1 MDILYAVKNAA
12 KHAFEFKDH
21 RSSVLRLYEVA
32 AASQPL
38 EKRNVAF
45 HFAIYTADERPD
57 LLQQP
62 GSKNHPNT
70 TTTIST
76 FADLLITYRSGLYF
90 TVVDTRSVNSKCRTG
105 KLPPLG
111 NFSVLVTAGRRLCTR
126 RLKSI
131 VFLSLAHM
139 PHKRC
144 KISVPMKNWSCSVV
158 HSADINIAIIKK
170 IIRKAHAVGQR

>member
-1 MDILYAVKNAA
+1 MHSNSKIIGHRFYDCTKSQRLRSRLKKEMSHFTSRFTQPTKGPICCSNPAA
-12 KHAFEFKDH
+12 
-21 RSSVLRLYEVA
+21 
-32 AASQPL
+32 
-38 EKRNVAF
+38 
-45 HFAIYTADERPD
+45 
-57 LLQQP
+57 
-62 GSKNHPNT
+62 KNHPNT

-126 RLKSI
+126 RLESI

-158 HSADINIAIIKK
+158 HSADINIAIIKN
-170 IIRKAHAVGQR
+170 IIWKAHAVGQR